1 MINKIHFQKRDK
13 GSTYQVVGIELVV
26 DDGLLGLPLT
36 LGELQME
43 GNDGHRRGNQLQHEG
58 GDHVGES
65 KDAKHKEVEREQH
78 VDVLLA
84 KDVEDHVETEEGAG
98 CDERKHHGVLLCH
111 RLRPFT
117 GPLVVILLLL
127 LRVNTSET
135 AMSKLVEAG
144 PVVSG
149 APAKEDGYQGHDDEA
164 AIGNDHPL
172 LSRGHLHSSVKS

>member
-1 MINKIHFQKRDK
+1 M
-13 GSTYQVVGIELVV
+13 GIELVV

-144 PVVSG
+144 PVVIG